1 MSTRER
7 VIKLV
12 SEVLETPEAEV
23 RLDADFATDLG
34 MTSLDLVNLVWR
46 VEQTFSL
53 GEIPESVLESLRT
66 VTDLIHYVEVARD
79 DESEVF
85 ETHDAIG
92 IASDHAGIELKKH
105 LCQWLSKNG
114 RQVVDLGPSD
124 SNAVDYPNFAQN
136 LARRVARGEL
146 ASGILICGSGIGMS
160 IAANKVDGIRAA
172 LVSEPVSASL
182 SRQHNNANVLCLG
195 ARTIGPDMASA
206 CVKSFLETSFQP
218 GDDGRHQRRIQM
230 ISDLEKG

>member
-23 RLDADFATDLG
+23 RLDADFASDLG
-34 MTSLDLVNLVWR
+34 LTSLDVVNLVWR

-66 VTDLIHYVEVARD
+66 VSDLIGYVEMMRD
-79 DESEVF
+79 EESEVF
-85 ETHDAIG
+85 ESHDAIG
-92 IASDHAGIELKKH
+92 IASDHAGVELKQQ

-114 RQVVDLGPSD
+114 RQVVDLGPSE
-124 SNAVDYPNFAQN
+124 SRAVDYPSFAGQV
-136 LARRVARGEL
+136 ARRVAQGQF

-160 IAANKVDGIRAA
+160 IAANKVDGVRAA

-182 SRQHNNANVLCLG
+182 SRQHNNANILCLG
-195 ARTIGPDMASA
+195 ARTIGPDMAIA
-206 CVKSFLETSFQP
+206 CVKAFLETSFQP

-230 ISDLEKG
+230 ITDLEKG